1 MGSLSWHAF
10 IQPCVLLFSFSCME
24 LRWIWNRHLCTQ
36 VNINK
41 NGGYM
46 LRIAEKNIQRVWFLV
61 HHLAAVLAM
70 D

>member
-10 IQPCVLLFSFSCME
+10 IQPCVLLFSSSCME

-41 NGGYM
+41 NVGYM
-46 LRIAEKNIQRVWFLV
+46 LRIAEKNIQRVWFLL
-61 HHLAAVLAM
+61 HHLADVLVM